1 MKKIGLLTVVLVS
14 LLAFLAAGIAQGDGS
29 KKVDIVNFAFK
40 PATLTVTK
48 GTKVEF
54 ENESRSAHTAT
65 GAAFDSKRLGPGKEF
80 AVRFNQRG
88 TFRYHCT
95 IHPEM
100 RGKIV
105 VQ

>member
-1 MKKIGLLTVVLVS
+1 MKKIALLTVVLVS
-14 LLAFLAAGIAQGDGS
+14 LLAAGIAQGDGS
-29 KKVDIVNFAFK
+29 KKVDIVNFAFQ
-40 PATLTVTK
+40 PGTLTVTK

-65 GAAFDSKRLGPGKEF
+65 GAAFDSKRLGPGKQF

-88 TFRYHCT
+88 TFRYHCK

-100 RGKIV
+100 KGKIV